1 MHATGIGRF
10 GPSTVPASA
19 IAELG
24 SVCVRASSGENASRH
39 QDDEACASRGASSAR
54 KARRMPRGDRAKNAR
69 KKVEAGRAT
78 NAGVTSTSLPSQAC
92 LDTRQGYAETRGW
105 IRSCSPVAMKVNSS
119 RSLFPRRG
127 LVVLFVTA
135 SFASLAVAACG
146 PSTRANTNGDDRA
159 DASDAS
165 RRSDGSAAD
174 DGGDPIV
181 SGTCKTAPSSDPPLC
196 GTFTRALIG
205 TQPCAKFGDT
215 KLGSSELCA
224 ELCGGPVAS
233 CYEQV
238 KDCGSSSCL
247 FDIVCTRTCD
257 DAGQP

>member
-1 MHATGIGRF
+1 
-10 GPSTVPASA
+10 
-19 IAELG
+19 
-24 SVCVRASSGENASRH
+24 
-39 QDDEACASRGASSAR
+39 
-54 KARRMPRGDRAKNAR
+54 MPRGDRAKNAR

-92 LDTRQGYAETRGW
+92 LDTRQGYAETREW

-135 SFASLAVAACG
+135 TFASLAVAACG

-159 DASDAS
+159 DASDASDAS

-233 CYEQV
+233 CNEQV

-247 FDIVCTRTCD
+247 YDILCTRTCD